1 MRRHQNDQ
9 TDVGAQHIVR
19 LGTGCNA
26 ELWRRM
32 LRIAGIMRIAG
43 GLLRGL
49 TRFRSVKQ
57 EAQ

>member
-1 MRRHQNDQ
+1 MRRHQNEQ
-9 TDVGAQHIVR
+9 TDVGAQHFVR
-19 LGTGCNA
+19 LGSGSYA
-26 ELWRRM
+26 ELRRRM